1 MWFVW
6 GLSSSPPSPKI
17 FLREERAS
25 LTQQQQKIHVTA
37 ISDVFMDWM
46 IGFADDVRFLKS

>member
-25 LTQQQQKIHVTA
+25 LTQQQQKIHVTT

>member
-25 LTQQQQKIHVTA
+25 YATQQKIHVTT
-37 ISDVFMDWM
+37 ILSDVFMDWM